1 VDDISAWLDNCAGD
15 EDEALLV
22 CLRRFRKRSV
32 MLSFTGCTGTPLI
45 FDGVS

>member
-1 VDDISAWLDNCAGD
+1 VDGISAWLDNCTGD
-15 EDEALLV
+15 GDEALLV
-22 CLRRFRKRSV
+22 GLKRFRKRSV